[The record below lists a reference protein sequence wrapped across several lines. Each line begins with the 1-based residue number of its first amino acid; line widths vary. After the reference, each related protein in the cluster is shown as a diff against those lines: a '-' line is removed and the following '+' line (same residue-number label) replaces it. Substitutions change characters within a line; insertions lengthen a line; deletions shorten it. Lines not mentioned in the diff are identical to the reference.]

1 MQQETISSFLD
12 SLAARVPAP
21 GGGATAALH
30 VGQAAALVAMVAR
43 YTTGDRY
50 AEHSALVERVC
61 TSADALRGKALQFA
75 EDDMAAFTSVIDAY
89 KLPKGT
95 DEENAARS
103 AAIEGALVNAARVP
117 VEVIDAAAAVV
128 TLAEELGP
136 VANRNVVSDVAAATE
151 AGRAAATTARVNV
164 EINLPGI
171 TDPAIRQSL
180 IDSAAGVDALADR
193 ADAVTAQVRK
203 QLNS

>member
-151 AGRAAATTARVNV
+151 AARAAATTARVNV